1 MHEATGQVMPAQVI
15 GPFTVV
21 DVAPDTPEWGQERRN
36 SIGASEMPAVLNLSP
51 YSTPLDVWK
60 HKNGIDRDFDP
71 LLSFIGHESEAII
84 EKWVHQFSGVD
95 VQLQPAFMARSVEF
109 PFIHA
114 SFDRISLDPFVTWQ
128 FKTAHHYTGHKWDEG
143 IPTDIRV
150 QVQTEMLVA
159 GTQRAA
165 VVVWIGGRE
174 FRLFWEDRDE
184 RFIRDHLIPAAQDLW
199 ARVQRHDPPPVS
211 TIAEVNEIATEDAP
225 IELSESAFETFER
238 ITVLNS
244 DIQAQEK
251 ERDALKVALAQYVGT
266 ADTLTYGG
274 QKVATWKQQKG
285 RVGFDKEGFGLD
297 HPHLLAKYTTMG
309 QPFRVLRR
317 TKGGT
322 T

>member
-1 MHEATGQVMPAQVI
+1 MSYTIVN
-15 GPFTVV
+15 VV
-21 DVAPDTPEWGQERRN
+21 SDTPEWEQERRN
-36 SIGASEMPAVLNLSP
+36 SIGASELAAVMNLSP

-60 HKNGIDRDFDP
+60 HKKGIDRDFDP

-84 EKWVHQFSGVD
+84 EKWVHQFSGLD
-95 VQLQPAFMARSVEF
+95 VTLSPAFMARSVEY

-114 SFDRISLDPFVTWQ
+114 SFDRFAAGVPFQ

-150 QVQTEMLVA
+150 QVQGEMLVA
-159 GTQRAA
+159 GAQRAA

-184 RFIRDHLIPAAQDLW
+184 RFIQEQLIPQAADMW
-199 ARVQRHDPPPVS
+199 ERVLNDDPPDPS
-211 TIAEVNEIATEDAP
+211 TIAEINEIRTEERP
-225 IELSESAFETFER
+225 VELSDGAFDTLER

-244 DIQAQEK
+244 DIQAQEA
-251 ERDALKVALAQYVGT
+251 ERDALKVALAQYVGA
-266 ADTLTYGG
+266 ADTLTRDG

-285 RVGFDKEGFGLD
+285 RVGFDKEGFALD
-297 HPHLLAKYTTMG
+297 HPHLLAKYTRTG
-309 QPFRVLRR
+309 APFRVLRR
-317 TKGGT
+317 NKPKET